1 MKYTGIAE
9 SADMLAEILRENMVP
24 GVVSDREKIMLCNPA
39 DRGDCRVGIWLYD
52 IRECDELRSHS
63 MVTLDAVRQKYPP
76 SFVNLMFMIT
86 AYAGGDLPYRAKEE
100 QCILGKILQVLKDHT
115 TVEGTA
121 QLPCSI
127 ELQNL
132 SMEEK
137 MRIFNVPQRGYQTS
151 LFYEMGPIEIE
162 SEKER
167 QVTRVTEQQFRLREQ
182 KGAKWRNR

>member
-9 SADMLAEILRENMVP
+9 SANMLAEILRAEMVP
-24 GVVSDREKIMLCNPA
+24 GVVSARDKIALCSPS
-39 DRGDCRVGIWLYD
+39 DRGDCSVGIWLYD

-63 MVTLDAVRQKYPP
+63 MVTMDAVRQKYPS
-76 SFVNLMFMIT
+76 SFVDLFFMIT
-86 AYAGGDLPYRAKEE
+86 AYAGGDLPHRAKEE
-100 QCILGKILQVLKDHT
+100 QCILGKILQVLKDHA
-115 TVEGTA
+115 TVGENA
-121 QLPCSI
+121 LPCSI
-127 ELQNL
+127 VLQNL

-167 QVTRVTEQQFRLREQ
+167 QVTRVTELQFGVRER
-182 KGAKWRNR
+182 KGAR